1 MVGQG
6 AVDAG
11 WGVGKI
17 LLTIGLQC
25 NLTGGKIVL
34 RIFPCVK
41 VQRKIKGVVVNL
53 NGLQNKLVNDSMIY
67 AGVGQVEPAF
77 QRLTDS

>member
-53 NGLQNKLVNDSMIY
+53 DGLQNKLINDSIIY